1 MVSVS
6 LSTHNPF
13 APKNIDI
20 VLNIHAYKTGY
31 RSSQMAQC
39 IKLPATQP
47 EYLSCIWQKEIMDSR
62 RLPSNIH
69 TPSMA

>member
-1 MVSVS
+1 MVSVT
-6 LSTHNPF
+6 LSTPNPF

-39 IKLPATQP
+39 IKVLVTQP
-47 EYLSCIWQKEIMDSR
+47 EYLELHMVERDNG
-62 RLPSNIH
+62 L
-69 TPSMA
+69 